1 MTTNGP
7 DFPAVIE
14 LARTAP
20 SIHNTQPWLFHAEGD
35 VLTLLYDDDRR
46 LTVLDPDAR
55 SLTISCGAALYL
67 ARLGLR
73 LQGFDSTVAIPPA
86 FEGPTRELARIHVT
100 PGSPVTTE
108 EVVLEH
114 AARSRHTQRGAFDPT
129 PIDIETVE
137 SMRDAVQEE
146 GAWVRVLST
155 SEEQVGLAVLLARAD
170 DAERQEEGYAD
181 ELAAWTNRPADA
193 SDGLTAEAVAAVH
206 APRPSSLRLR
216 EFGDA
221 DGDEPDPAGDNS
233 DDQPPPAEH
242 PLVAIIGTDADTR
255 FDWLLAGQAMCSL
268 LLHAGVDGVQASP
281 MSQVVDQPWTRR
293 RLASELGCVGYP
305 QMVLRLGHAQ
315 PGPQT
320 PRRPVDDL
328 IV

>member
-73 LQGFDSTVAIPPA
+73 LQGFDATVEIPPA
-86 FEGPTRELARIHVT
+86 FEGPTRELARIHVRT
-100 PGSPVTTE
+100 GPPVTAE

-114 AARSRHTQRGAFDPT
+114 AARSRHTQRGPFDSVPVEDDT
-129 PIDIETVE
+129 IE
-137 SMRDAVQEE
+137 SLRDAVQDE

-155 SEEQVGLAVLLARAD
+155 SEEQVGLAVLLSRAD
-170 DAERQEEGYAD
+170 DAERQEEGYAE
-181 ELAAWTNRPADA
+181 ELAAWTNRPTGAA
-193 SDGLTAEAVAAVH
+193 DGLTPEAVAAASV
-206 APRPSSLRLR
+206 PRPSSLRLR
-216 EFGDA
+216 EFGD
-221 DGDEPDPAGDNS
+221 GDPEPGDSGGS
-233 DDQPPPAEH
+233 DDDPPKAEH

-268 LLHAGVDGVQASP
+268 LLHAGADGVQASP

-305 QMVLRLGHAQ
+305 QMVLRLGHAR

-320 PRRPVDDL
+320 PRRAVDDL
-328 IV
+328 II

>member
-7 DFPAVIE
+7 DLTAAIE

-20 SIHNTQPWLFHAEGD
+20 SIHNTQPWLFHTDGD
-35 VLTLLYDDDRR
+35 VLTLLYDEDRR

-73 LQGFDSTVAIPPA
+73 LQGYDSTVEIPPA
-86 FEGPTRELARIHVT
+86 FDGPVRELARIHAR
-100 PGSPVTTE
+100 PGPPVTSE

-114 AARSRHTQRGAFDPT
+114 AARSRHMQRGPFEPT
-129 PIDIETVE
+129 PVDDETIESLRE
-137 SMRDAVQEE
+137 AAQDE
-146 GAWVRVLST
+146 GAWVRMLRT
-155 SEEQVGLAVLLARAD
+155 PAEQVGLAVLLSRAD
-170 DAERQEEGYAD
+170 EAERQEEGYSE
-181 ELAAWTNRPADA
+181 ELATWTNRPPGAG
-193 SDGLTAEAVAAVH
+193 DGLTPEAVAPTSV
-206 APRPSSLRLR
+206 PRPSSLRLR
-216 EFGDA
+216 EFVEGE
-221 DGDEPDPAGDNS
+221 EPAAP
-233 DDQPPPAEH
+233 DDDDLPPSAEH
-242 PLVAIIGTDADTR
+242 PLVAIIGTDGDTR
-255 FDWLLAGQAMCSL
+255 LDWLLAGQAMCAL
-268 LLHAGVDGVQASP
+268 LLHASVDGVQASP

-293 RLASELGCVGYP
+293 RLASELGSVGYP
-305 QMVLRLGHAQ
+305 QMVLRLGHAG

>member
-7 DFPAVIE
+7 DFPAVLE

-35 VLTLLYDDDRR
+35 VLTLLYDEQRR

-73 LQGFDSTVAIPPA
+73 LQGYDSTVEIPPA
-86 FEGPTRELARIHVT
+86 FDGPVRELARIHAR
-100 PGSPVTTE
+100 PGPPVTSE

-114 AARSRHTQRGAFDPT
+114 AARSRHTQRGPFDPT
-129 PIDIETVE
+129 PIDDETVE
-137 SMRDAVQEE
+137 ALRDAAQEE
-146 GAWVRVLST
+146 GAWVRILRT
-155 SEEQVGLAVLLARAD
+155 SAEQVGLAVLLSRAD
-170 DAERQEEGYAD
+170 DAEKQEEGYAE
-181 ELAAWTNRPADA
+181 ELAEWTRRPAG
-193 SDGLTAEAVAAVH
+193 SGDGLTPEAVAPSSV
-206 APRPSSLRLR
+206 PRPSTLRLR
-216 EFGDA
+216 EFVEGEQPDA
-221 DGDEPDPAGDNS
+221 PAGDEA
-233 DDQPPPAEH
+233 PPGPEH

-255 FDWLLAGQAMCSL
+255 LDWLLAGQAMCAL
-268 LLHAGVDGVQASP
+268 LLQAGVDGVQASP
-281 MSQVVDQPWTRR
+281 MTQVVDQPWTRR
-293 RLASELGCVGYP
+293 RLASELGSVGYP
-305 QMVLRLGHAQ
+305 QMVLRLGHAK

-320 PRRPVDDL
+320 PRRSVDDL

>member
-35 VLTLLYDDDRR
+35 VLTLLYDDERR

-55 SLTISCGAALYL
+55 SLTISCGAALHL

-73 LQGFDSTVAIPPA
+73 LQGFDSTVEIPPA
-86 FEGPTRELARIHVT
+86 FEGPTRELARIHVR
-100 PGSPVTTE
+100 PGSPVTAE

-114 AARSRHTQRGAFDPT
+114 AARSRHTQRGPFDPT
-129 PIDIETVE
+129 RVEDDTVE
-137 SMRDAVQEE
+137 SLRDAVQDE
-146 GAWVRVLST
+146 GAWVRMLTT
-155 SEEQVGLAVLLARAD
+155 SEEQVGLAVLLSRAD

-181 ELAAWTNRPADA
+181 ELAAWTSRPAGA
-193 SDGLTAEAVAAVH
+193 GDGLTAEAVAAANV
-206 APRPSSLRLR
+206 PRPSSLRLR
-216 EFGDA
+216 EFGEGTEGDDARPDA
-221 DGDEPDPAGDNS
+221 DDL
-233 DDQPPPAEH
+233 PPQAEH

-255 FDWLLAGQAMCSL
+255 LDWLLAGQAMCSL
-268 LLHAGVDGVQASP
+268 LLRAGVDGVQASP

-293 RLASELGCVGYP
+293 RLASELGSVGYP

-320 PRRPVDDL
+320 PRRAVDDL